1 MRNYIS
7 QHQPLPLF
15 TASIRSLIQLERS
28 NGVPL
33 YRQICNGLREAILSG
48 ELAEG
53 TRLPTERALAQEL
66 GVNRTTIM
74 NAYNELASEGLI
86 EGHVGRGTLVKRS
99 YLDQSD
105 EPFDQEVPSWLVG
118 LAAGEDAVLGP
129 DVHVISELTSMGER
143 QEIISL
149 AAATPAP
156 DLLPTAMLQQIFSED
171 LLAAGQNALGYCPV
185 EGLQSLRRGI
195 ASWMRK
201 RGVSV
206 DIQNILILS
215 GSTQG
220 IGLIGRFLLT
230 PGDEVVVEVP
240 TYLGAIQT
248 FRALGARV
256 IGVPTDNEGMRVD
269 LLESILA
276 RRRPRLIY
284 TMPTFQNP
292 TGVVMSTERRR
303 RLLLLAKRYQI
314 PVLEDDPYSEI
325 YFEGKAPQP
334 LKALD
339 TRGHVLYLGTCSKI
353 LAPGVRVAW
362 LAAPELMIERLSLH
376 KQIFDLN
383 TNALGQWVVSE
394 ILRRDWL
401 EGHLATL
408 RQRYRQKRDVML
420 DAIKTFWPA
429 TVRVNQ
435 PTGGFH
441 LWCRLPAE
449 IRARTL
455 LREAAHDQVAFVI
468 GEPFHADGGGHQHI
482 RLSFSS
488 PDEEQIVKGIERLG
502 LAMQRIMARHNVPG
516 GRSIQDDL
524 QLERLPMV

>member
-195 ASWMRK
+195 AARMRK
-201 RGVSV
+201 RGVPV
-206 DIQNILILS
+206 DVQHILILS

-256 IGVPTDNEGMRVD
+256 IGVPIDNEGMRVD
-269 LLESILA
+269 LLETVLA
-276 RRRPRLIY
+276 RHRPRLIY
-284 TMPTFQNP
+284 TLPTFQNP
-292 TGVVMSTERRR
+292 TGVVMSPERRR
-303 RLLLLAKRYQI
+303 RLLLLARRYQTPI
-314 PVLEDDPYSEI
+314 LEDDPYSEV
-325 YFEGKAPQP
+325 YFEGKQPQP

-339 TRGHVLYLGTCSKI
+339 THSQVIYLSTFSKI
-353 LAPGVRVAW
+353 LAPGLRVAW
-362 LAAPELMIERLSLH
+362 LAAPEPMIERLSLH
-376 KQIFDLN
+376 KQVFDLN
-383 TNALGQWVVSE
+383 TTALGQWAVSE
-394 ILRRDWL
+394 ILRRNLLDN
-401 EGHLATL
+401 HLKML
-408 RQRYRQKRDVML
+408 RQTYQHKRDL
-420 DAIKTFWPA
+420 TLQAIATYWPEE
-429 TVRVNQ
+429 VRVNR
-435 PTGGFH
+435 PSGGFH
-441 LWCRLPAE
+441 LWCRLPGDMRSR
-449 IRARTL
+449 IL
-455 LREAAHDQVAFVI
+455 LREAANEQVAFVI
-468 GEPFHADGGGHQHI
+468 GD
-482 RLSFSS
+482 R
-488 PDEEQIVKGIERLG
+488 
-502 LAMQRIMARHNVPG
+502 
-516 GRSIQDDL
+516 
-524 QLERLPMV
+524 